1 MLLPGLKRH
10 RILAGLTQQ
19 ELAERAGMHRASIAA
34 LEKTKH
40 PARPRTLKKL
50 ADALGVRTQDLAGPD
65 DAAYKP

>member
-19 ELAERAGMHRASIAA
+19 ELAERAGMHRASISA
-34 LEKTKH
+34 LESTKH

-50 ADALGVRTQDLAGPD
+50 ADALGVRTQDLAEPHD
-65 DAAYKP
+65 HAHKT